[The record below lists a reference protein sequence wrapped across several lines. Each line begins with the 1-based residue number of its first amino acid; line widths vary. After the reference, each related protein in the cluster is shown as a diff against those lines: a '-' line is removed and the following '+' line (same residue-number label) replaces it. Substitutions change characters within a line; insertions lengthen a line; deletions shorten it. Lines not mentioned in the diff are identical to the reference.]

1 MGIRNRKINEH
12 TSLRVKG
19 EKYDAYYLF
28 PTVRRYRFPPETAL
42 FSFLDQSLFERHRFE
57 FFLNGFATPPQ
68 LLPVESDEE
77 VVLGG
82 AGERSEAA
90 QPDLVASVG
99 LHRRPR
105 PVRVH
110 RVHGG
115 PPLGHLGGVVLVRL
129 IRGVAQHQVVLQKR
143 RKKGDT
149 TVKQVI
155 ISEEKQFQFLG
166 TVQSSPWLE

>member
-1 MGIRNRKINEH
+1 MGIRNRKIKEN

-28 PTVRRYRFPPETAL
+28 PTVRSYRFPPETAL
-42 FSFLDQSLFERHRFE
+42 FSFLDQSLFERQRFE

-90 QPDLVASVG
+90 KPHLVASVG

-110 RVHGG
+110 RVHGR

-129 IRGVAQHQVVLQKR
+129 VRGVAQHQVY
-143 RKKGDT
+143 
-149 TVKQVI
+149 I
-155 ISEEKQFQFLG
+155 NY
-166 TVQSSPWLE
+166 